1 MLDTCQDRNFYLKNK
16 PSQEFRET
24 RIDLHEQ
31 LFLTERFCCVCYY
44 DIRKESQYLTKD
56 CFGTYPVCFQ

>member
-1 MLDTCQDRNFYLKNK
+1 MLDTCQDRNFYFKK
-16 PSQEFRET
+16 EFRET

-31 LFLTERFCCVCYY
+31 LFLTERFFCCCCH
-44 DIRKESQYLTKD
+44 DIRKESQYLIKD